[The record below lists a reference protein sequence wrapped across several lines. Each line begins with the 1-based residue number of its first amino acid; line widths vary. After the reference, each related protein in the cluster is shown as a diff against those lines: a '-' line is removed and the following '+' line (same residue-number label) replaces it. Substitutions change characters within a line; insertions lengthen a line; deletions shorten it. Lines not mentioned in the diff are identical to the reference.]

1 MGILE
6 IVLIS
11 LIVILFFTITGIS
24 GIHRLFSWVLVSIE
38 KVIFGNIIEDDDE
51 REEK

>member
-11 LIVILFFTITGIS
+11 LIVILFFTIAGIS
-24 GIHRLFSWVLVSIE
+24 GINRLFSWVLVSIE
-38 KVIFGNIIEDDDE
+38 KVLFGNIIEGDDE